1 MDIRAMC
8 IFFLQACIYCEKTF
22 KTRDVLKEHMRKKG
36 HKKINPKNVA
46 YDRYDS

>member
-1 MDIRAMC
+1 MMFKLMGYL
-8 IFFLQACIYCEKTF
+8 FFQACIYCEKTF

-46 YDRYDS
+46 YDR

>member
-1 MDIRAMC
+1 LHFASLIVIAV
-8 IFFLQACIYCEKTF
+8 LAQACIYCEKTF

-46 YDRYDS
+46 YDR